1 MLYLKLGWILREKG
15 NRINKLG
22 AGLPLLK
29 TSKNLSDKL
38 KFHVLKCKQGKK
50 YVNILISEKNH
61 DSMVLGSYEKDK
73 FKP

>member
-1 MLYLKLGWILREKG
+1 MLYLKLGWTLREKG

-50 YVNILISEKNH
+50 YVNILIDQKRT
-61 DSMVLGSYEKDK
+61 MIQWY
-73 FKP
+73 